1 MARPLLLVLGGTRS
15 GKSTYGLSRMAALAG
30 DGPVAYL
37 ATVTSTPGEDP
48 ELDDRI
54 ARHRASRPA
63 AWETIDV
70 GVDLPGAIART
81 ASERPIL
88 LDGLTLWLAAL
99 MAPPDARPKQP
110 TQELDALIDGPIAAG
125 LAALDRHRGPAVI
138 VSDEIGLGMVPMD
151 AVARAF
157 RDLQGI
163 VHQRL
168 AAMADEV
175 VLTVAGLPWT
185 LKAPE
190 S

>member
-1 MARPLLLVLGGTRS
+1 MV
-15 GKSTYGLSRMAALAG
+15 ALAG
-30 DGPVAYL
+30 DGPAAYL
-37 ATVTSTPGEDP
+37 ATVTSAPGEDP

-63 AWETIDV
+63 DWETIDV
-70 GVDLPGAIART
+70 GVDLPGAIGRT
-81 ASERPIL
+81 PSERAIL
-88 LDGLTLWLAAL
+88 LDGLTLWLSAL
-99 MAPPDARPKQP
+99 IVAPDARPNQP
-110 TQELDALIDGPIAAG
+110 TLELDALIDGPIAAG
-125 LAALDRHRGPAVI
+125 LAALERHRGPAVV
-138 VSDEIGLGMVPMD
+138 VSDEIGLGTVPME

-175 VLTVAGLPWT
+175 VLTVAGLPLI
-185 LKAPE
+185 LKARE